1 MKEPWIVFYFQSKE
15 VFAMTVHGTFPG
27 EIEATKAQLA
37 AENGCGPGDITIEI
51 ATR

>member
-27 EIEATKAQLA
+27 EIEATKEQLA
-37 AENGCGPGDITIEI
+37 AENGGDPSEITVEI
-51 ATR
+51 VTR